1 MITYR
6 QATIN
11 DLTTLNQISWQSK
24 AFWGYPEEWME
35 QWRTDLTITE
45 EILNTQSVLLLEE
58 DSTTI
63 GFCVISEGVTQ
74 YEVEHLW
81 ILPAHIGKGLGKQLL
96 NQALAQFTTLQ
107 KPIQVV
113 ADPNAESFYRRQGF
127 ETFKQLESSPAG
139 RFLPVMKKA
148 NTSG

>member
-6 QATIN
+6 LATIN
-11 DLTTLNQISWQSK
+11 DLPILNQISWQSK

-35 QWRTDLTITE
+35 QWRADLTITE

-58 DSTTI
+58 AGATI
-63 GFCVISEGVTQ
+63 GFCVISEGATQ

-81 ILPAHIGKGLGKQLL
+81 ILPEHIGKGFGKQLL
-96 NQALAQFTTLQ
+96 NQALDQFITTQ

-113 ADPNAESFYRRQGF
+113 ADPNAEAFYQRQGF

-148 NTSG
+148 NTPS